1 MSSCRVERPKAKALG
16 YLDARTAFGG
26 GAANHYN
33 DKCRDKSNGNC
44 NGSGRDK
51 SDGNDNGS
59 GNGKSKAKAKGK
71 GKGKNNCN
79 DKDKSKMRGFFA
91 VLRMTIRTFASPN
104 FCVAIF

>member
-51 SDGNDNGS
+51 SDGNDNDNGS
-59 GNGKSKAKAKGK
+59 GNGKSKAKAKAKTTATTKTRAKCG
-71 GKGKNNCN
+71 GSSLC
-79 DKDKSKMRGFFA
+79 SE
-91 VLRMTIRTFASPN
+91 
-104 FCVAIF
+104 